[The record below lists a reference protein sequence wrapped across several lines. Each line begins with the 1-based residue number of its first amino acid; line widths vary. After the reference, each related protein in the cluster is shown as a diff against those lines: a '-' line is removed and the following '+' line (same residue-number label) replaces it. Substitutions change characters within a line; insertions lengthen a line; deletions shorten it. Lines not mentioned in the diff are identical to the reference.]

1 MCVCRSVGE
10 SAFSC
15 GLSTSSRPTYRDCRG
30 MISPSMWVFLI
41 LAPLVLLIAAR
52 ASCTRSRTVR
62 SVSQMASWRLR
73 LWRICCAAL
82 AVVVLVWHLILPHP
96 DGADFEGLR
105 ALRFFTLWCF
115 CGSTLLFVVGAVHSF
130 SRSFTPSREE
140 ALFYTFAPLSLL
152 VDLLFWIV
160 IFPLLPER
168 LKDHAFRFD
177 ELTMHAINMPILL
190 LDSAL
195 LTPEA
200 RAGRAAGLWLRP
212 VTFAASYLAFH
223 WGWIAAGGEPVYEFL
238 RPSLPWAGA
247 IHAAL
252 LALIVC
258 CFHVFR
264 LIALAR
270 SWCHARGPDATEL
283 MANPRAQEAGMAID
297 AESAL

>member
-1 MCVCRSVGE
+1 MW
-10 SAFSC
+10 
-15 GLSTSSRPTYRDCRG
+15 SSPFR
-30 MISPSMWVFLI
+30 
-41 LAPLVLLIAAR
+41 AAR
-52 ASCTRSRTVR
+52 ATHSRT
-62 SVSQMASWRLR
+62 SILHTKSNGSLSLSNGIMALET
-73 LWRICCAAL
+73 LANMLCCFGSSCACVA
-82 AVVVLVWHLILPHP
+82 LILPHP

-115 CGSTLLFVVGAVHSF
+115 CGSTLLLLWVRAFILKILHSF
-130 SRSFTPSREE
+130 REE
-140 ALFYTFAPLSLL
+140 ALFYTFAPLSL
-152 VDLLFWIV
+152 VDLLFLIV